1 MANKINHLIAAYRRL
16 NEQPAHVVLATI
28 VETFGSTY
36 QKAGARMLIAK
47 DGELT
52 GLLGGGC
59 FEKDLMEQALSVFET
74 EKAKAIFYDMRS
86 PDDLIWGL
94 GLGCNGAV
102 RVLLQLLKAED
113 GFNPLNTIADTAE
126 ANTTGVLVTTFESE
140 HPDFPVG
147 NSLFLPSNVI
157 DHEQPLATMSFPL
170 VASARQIEFQRK
182 PRIESHVIEDYV
194 IKVFYDLI
202 QPPSQLL
209 VLGAGADAIPVVQF
223 AKALGW
229 SVTVV
234 DHRPGHIKQDRFP
247 QADHLLHIIPQEL
260 TENLELDQFNAM
272 VLMTHSIEYDQ
283 RYLNAIVNTRIPFI
297 GLLGPAQRKDRLLQ
311 SLGEAAARITD
322 RVFGPVGLD
331 IGAETPEEIALS
343 IMAGIHAAMSGR
355 NGEQMSPKLASD
367 FSERDHECIER

>member
-157 DHEQPLATMSFPL
+157 DHEQPLATMPIPL
-170 VASARQIEFQRK
+170 AGIGSPNRISTQAAHRIACYRGLCDQGILRFDPATVAIARAGRRRRCHSCRTIRQSTWLERNRGRSSTRPYQTRPVSASRPPASYHSSGANRK
-182 PRIESHVIEDYV
+182 P
-194 IKVFYDLI
+194 
-202 QPPSQLL
+202 
-209 VLGAGADAIPVVQF
+209 
-223 AKALGW
+223 
-229 SVTVV
+229 
-234 DHRPGHIKQDRFP
+234 
-247 QADHLLHIIPQEL
+247 
-260 TENLELDQFNAM
+260 
-272 VLMTHSIEYDQ
+272 
-283 RYLNAIVNTRIPFI
+283 
-297 GLLGPAQRKDRLLQ
+297 
-311 SLGEAAARITD
+311 
-322 RVFGPVGLD
+322 
-331 IGAETPEEIALS
+331 
-343 IMAGIHAAMSGR
+343 
-355 NGEQMSPKLASD
+355 
-367 FSERDHECIER
+367 

>member
-1 MANKINHLIAAYRRL
+1 MANKINHLIAAYQCL

-47 DGELT
+47 EGELT

-59 FEKDLMEQALSVFET
+59 FERDLMEQALSVFET
-74 EKAKAIFYDMRS
+74 GQGKAVFYDMRS

-113 GFNPLNTIADTAE
+113 NFKPLNTIAEAAE
-126 ANTTGVLVTTFESE
+126 ANITGVLVTSVESE
-140 HPDFPVG
+140 YLYFPTG
-147 NSLFLPSNVI
+147 NSLFLPSNAI
-157 DHEQPLATMSFPL
+157 DHKQPLAATTFPFTG
-170 VASARQIEFQRK
+170 VARQILLQGK
-182 PRIESHVIEDYV
+182 PRIESHVIDGHV

-209 VLGAGADAIPVVQF
+209 VLGAGADAVPVVQC

-229 SVTVV
+229 RVTVV
-234 DHRPGHIKQDRFP
+234 DHRPRYIKPERFP
-247 QADHLLHIIPQEL
+247 QVDRLLHSIPL
-260 TENLELDQFNAM
+260 NLAENLDLDQFDAM
-272 VLMTHSIEYDQ
+272 VLLTHSIEYDE
-283 RYLNAIVNTRIPFI
+283 RYLKVIANSRIPFI
-297 GLLGPAQRKDRLLQ
+297 GLLGPTQRKDRLLQ
-311 SLGEAAARITD
+311 SLGEAATRIID

-343 IMAGIHAAMSGR
+343 IMAGIHAAINGR
-355 NGEQMSPKLASD
+355 DGRQLSSQSASN
-367 FSERDHECIER
+367 FSERDHECLER